1 VSVRGLRP
9 RQMVCMLLLS
19 LLVVAGGVGT
29 ATATTPQSSSSN
41 YSVNE
46 VQIGTGSSLNDCSA
60 SYCAKTSVGDTVVGS
75 ASSAN
80 FSARFGANTSDE
92 PVLEMITSSGIQ
104 DMGTLD
110 NNVTGTATAT
120 VAVRSYLS
128 SGYVIQITGNAPD
141 QGIRTL
147 TSLTTPTTSQ
157 QGSEQ
162 FGINLVDNT
171 SPNIGADPVQVPD
184 NTFSFGVVDGN
195 YNQPDKFMYQN
206 GDVVARSLSSTGQTN
221 YTLSFI
227 ANISNATAGGRYNG
241 AFSAVVVPMY

>member
-1 VSVRGLRP
+1 
-9 RQMVCMLLLS
+9 MV
-19 LLVVAGGVGT
+19 
-29 ATATTPQSSSSN
+29 
-41 YSVNE
+41 
-46 VQIGTGSSLNDCSA
+46 
-60 SYCAKTSVGDTVVGS
+60 DTVVGS
-75 ASSAN
+75 AGSTNYSAK
-80 FSARFGANTSDE
+80 FGSNTSDE
-92 PVLEMITSSGIQ
+92 PVLELITSSGLH

-110 NNVTGTATAT
+110 TSLTGTATAT

-147 TSLTTPTTSQ
+147 NSLATPTTSQ

-162 FGINLVDNT
+162 FGINLVDNAT
-171 SPNIGADPVQVPD
+171 PNIGADPVQVPD
-184 NTFSFGVVDGN
+184 NTFSFGVVDTN

-206 GDVVARSLSSTGQTN
+206 GDIVARSLSSTGQTN

-227 ANISNATAGGRYNG
+227 ANISEVTAGGRYNG